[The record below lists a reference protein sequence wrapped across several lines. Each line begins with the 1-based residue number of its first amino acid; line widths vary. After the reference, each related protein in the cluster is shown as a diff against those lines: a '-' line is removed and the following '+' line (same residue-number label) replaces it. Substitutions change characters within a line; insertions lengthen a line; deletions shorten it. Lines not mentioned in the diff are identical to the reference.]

1 MWNNMWH
8 VKTEKKQI
16 FLGSLILEGIEP
28 YLENDEGIRIKN
40 VFGTLRDYD
49 EHWRRFEY
57 FEESSHWR
65 LLFLFDATQYSATEI
80 SSDNYQEVYL
90 GSSLRRS
97 KSLED
102 FDLMKASQWLKHI
115 MKNIREALM
124 Q

>member
-1 MWNNMWH
+1 MWH